1 MPLTTKP
8 FLTGGASAFP
18 YFGAPTNV
26 GSTLPYQ
33 VNPGQ
38 NGWGNGWG
46 GLNPFGPPR
55 APSYIVDIW
64 KKALDSEDYGT
75 LDAMS
80 SDSNIRHHLARALG
94 INVNQLANIAMS
106 KFKGQYGTTA
116 SKWTPQMS
124 SAYYQQQRMASNPFL
139 AISGQGG
146 LGTGG
151 TQTANNPYAGMTTLY
166 RDSTGMLHDPGNN
179 PIPTTTNTPNVYL
192 FGMNPY
198 GMGNGRGNGNFGWR
212 HGGGGGGRGRGG
224 PGSGVSDTMQGAM
237 PNPTTPNAGTQ
248 PVVPPPPAP
257 PPQQLAPLPNSNE
270 FAYQQQ

>member
-1 MPLTTKP
+1 MNP
-8 FLTGGASAFP
+8 FSKP

-38 NGWGNGWG
+38 TGWGNGWG
-46 GLNPFGPPR
+46 AMSPFGPAR
-55 APSYIVDIW
+55 APSNIVDMW
-64 KKALDSEDYGT
+64 KQALDAGDYST
-75 LDAMS
+75 LNSMS
-80 SDSNIRHHLARALG
+80 SDSNIRQQLARALG
-94 INVNQLANIAMS
+94 INVNQLSNIAMS
-106 KFKGQYGTTA
+106 KFNGQYGTTA

-146 LGTGG
+146 LGMGG

-212 HGGGGGGRGRGG
+212 HGGGRGMGG
-224 PGSGVSDTMQGAM
+224 PGSGRGNSEQGAM
-237 PNPTTPNAGTQ
+237 PNPNDSSNPNPTTPNAGTQ
-248 PVVPPPPAP
+248 PVVPGPATPP